1 MAKRSVTH
9 ATFIIERDYD
19 ATPERVF
26 KAFEDT
32 EAKRRWFVEGEG
44 WIIEEYTADF
54 RVGGFERSR
63 FRFKEGPVMTNDT
76 VYQEIAPNE
85 RIITAYTMTI
95 DGAPISASLATI
107 EFQKRGNGARLRFTE
122 QGAYLDG
129 HDDIAGRE
137 AGTRELFD
145 ALDRELK
152 RAG

>member
-9 ATFIIERDYD
+9 ATFTIERDYD

-26 KAFEDT
+26 KAFEDPA
-32 EAKRRWFVEGEG
+32 AKRRWFVEGEG
-44 WIIEEYTADF
+44 WTIEEYTADF

-63 FRFKEGPVMTNDT
+63 FRFKDGPVMTNDT

-85 RIITAYTMTI
+85 RIIIAYSMTI
-95 DGAPISASLATI
+95 GGAPISASLATI
-107 EFQKRGNGARLRFTE
+107 ELKKTAGGTRLRFTE

-137 AGTRELFD
+137 EGTRELYE

-152 RAG
+152 RPA

>member
-1 MAKRSVTH
+1 MANRSVTH
-9 ATFIIERDYD
+9 ATFTVERDYD

-32 EAKRRWFVEGEG
+32 EAKRRWYVEGEG
-44 WIIEEYTADF
+44 WTIEEYTADF

-63 FRFKEGPVMTNDT
+63 FRFKDGPVMTNDT

-107 EFQKRGNGARLRFTE
+107 EFQKRGSGTRLRFTE
-122 QGAYLDG
+122 QGAHLDG
-129 HDDIAGRE
+129 HDDIAGRK
-137 AGTRELFD
+137 AGTRELYE